1 MTTASLA
8 RGGKS
13 KKGAAR
19 RSSGAASIGIS
30 VDDGTAPAITGT
42 YSLTASNAAPTATG
56 LPASVT
62 VTEDLASN
70 VDLSALTLAD
80 TNGDTLTLTLTA
92 NSGTLS
98 ATSGGSVTVSG
109 TGTATLTL
117 VGSAANINTFL
128 DTAANVKY
136 TTALNDNTARAI
148 AVSVS
153 DGVNTAVS
161 VGNVGVTITA
171 QNDAP
176 TLSGVPVAAQTVSA
190 GVAAA
195 LDGCS
200 FA

>member
-1 MTTASLA
+1 M
-8 RGGKS
+8 
-13 KKGAAR
+13 
-19 RSSGAASIGIS
+19 
-30 VDDGTAPAITGT
+30 
-42 YSLTASNAAPTATG
+42 
-56 LPASVT
+56 
-62 VTEDLASN
+62 TEDLASN

-195 LDGCS
+195 LDDFTVGDVDNAS
-200 FA
+200 LTVTLTASNGTIGGFRWLDDLG